1 MRTQTKNE
9 EMYFFNDDERLACF
23 LVIEHRADSGS
34 DERVERTQSAAQR
47 RRRTQNATACLRLSL
62 SCDHRVSVLAWEI
75 GKQQDDGGPGRA
87 CEGGY
92 INLED

>member
-1 MRTQTKNE
+1 VTKELKELNRLL
-9 EMYFFNDDERLACF
+9 NKDDERKTQQLAC
-23 LVIEHRADSGS
+23 V
-34 DERVERTQSAAQR
+34 
-47 RRRTQNATACLRLSL
+47 SL